1 MDDNYLLFSAV
12 PQSSSYCYN
21 IKEELREGKK
31 NSMPFRRPKMGK
43 KKSPVETKGFVNNK
57 LANSPRFRPKAK
69 MNTVSECENSNK
81 KPVFPKVSN
90 NKNSD
95 NEYSDIK
102 TEDEETPIQKPKPAM
117 LWKKVSKNVEEEAS
131 KKEVRMQLLLLL
143 YDLVFKEKK
152 DPWKDLGTLIMEER
166 YKAEERKEIIGEE
179 WRKISRIF
187 DRLKIFEFFS

>member
-1 MDDNYLLFSAV
+1 
-12 PQSSSYCYN
+12 
-21 IKEELREGKK
+21 
-31 NSMPFRRPKMGK
+31 
-43 KKSPVETKGFVNNK
+43 
-57 LANSPRFRPKAK
+57 

-131 KKEVRMQLLLLL
+131 KKEVRLHLSLLI
-143 YDLVFKEKK
+143 YDPVL
-152 DPWKDLGTLIMEER
+152 R
-166 YKAEERKEIIGEE
+166 RRKTPG
-179 WRKISRIF
+179 KISA
-187 DRLKIFEFFS
+187 LL

>member
-1 MDDNYLLFSAV
+1 MVVDYKYLLFSAV

-131 KKEVRMQLLLLL
+131 KKEVRVHLIFLP
-143 YDLVFKEKK
+143 YDPVFKEKK
-152 DPWKDLGTLIMEER
+152 DPWKDLSTLIMEER

-187 DRLKIFEFFS
+187 DRLENL

>member
-1 MDDNYLLFSAV
+1 MVVDYKYLLFSAV

-131 KKEVRMQLLLLL
+131 KKEVRLHLSLLI
-143 YDLVFKEKK
+143 YDPVL
-152 DPWKDLGTLIMEER
+152 R
-166 YKAEERKEIIGEE
+166 RRKTPG
-179 WRKISRIF
+179 KISA
-187 DRLKIFEFFS
+187 LL